1 MFKDRKDAAE
11 KLALALP
18 QYQHQ
23 NVLVLG
29 IPPEGIEIA
38 YHLAHDLAGELG
50 FIIAQK
56 IAYPGDPETC
66 FASITE
72 DGTQFI
78 ASAARRHLSLDEIE
92 ELVERAKH
100 EMHGTIRLYREENV
114 FPALYRRTVILTD
127 DGSAPASALQA
138 VIDVCRRRL
147 AEKVI
152 VALPTATERLE
163 QILLE
168 IADEVCI
175 LERHDFYQVSN
186 DDYDRSSRQSHESA
200 LYFLKQWQ
208 QENELHISD

>member
-23 NVLVLG
+23 NVLVIG

-38 YHLAHDLAGELG
+38 YHLAHGLSGELG
-50 FIIAQK
+50 FIITQK
-56 IAYPGDPETC
+56 LAYPENPDTC

-78 ASAARRHLSLDEIE
+78 SSAARRHLSLDEIDD
-92 ELVERAKH
+92 LVERAKH
-100 EMHGTIRLYREENV
+100 EMQRIIRLYREENV
-114 FPALYRRTVILTD
+114 FPALYRRTVIITD

-147 AEKVI
+147 TEKVI
-152 VALPTATERLE
+152 VALPTSTEHLE

-168 IADEVCI
+168 VADEVHI
-175 LERHDFYQVSN
+175 LERHNFYQVSS
-186 DDYDRSSRQSHESA
+186 DEYDRSPKQSHESA

-208 QENELHISD
+208 QENELHISG